1 MADWVDLTSTVR
13 RTRGDVPPP
22 LVGASVTL
30 VGDSIYVFGGRPVA
44 SREMVDTLYALDLRR
59 LVWDKLWPPPSSAP
73 PASKGPTPRY
83 FHSAAAWED
92 KLVVFGGQRFVP
104 ALGSGAGNG
113 EGHLETLDEL
123 IVWDTQ
129 ERCWSFPST
138 AVRNGAKRP
147 TPRYA
152 HLSVVSTVSTEP
164 IALFPPS
171 SSSLPASRR
180 PSDAPTS
187 SRLLV
192 LGGQDYENNYVS
204 DLAILDLSTMEW
216 VAHAQYPRKAGTY
229 RSVAAVGAVGV
240 RPREERG
247 ANVVSSWAEGPTEE
261 REEPV
266 YVFSNTNFA
275 APRRDLDRLPTIH
288 DSLPSP
294 AYTSLADS
302 LTGDSHPPGLRF
314 PHAYIC
320 GTHLVLSGA
329 DVGPDSARFVV
340 WTLELTRM
348 RWERVAV
355 EKVFGKSSW
364 GPAIGWRNTLVV
376 VGAGER
382 DLLEDYASRQTNFSQ
397 VAFVDLEGFGV
408 YVPPSQALPPAQQ
421 QLGLVQLSQT
431 QLHDFEIV
439 CSDKERLGCSRRVL
453 EARWP
458 WFAEELEA
466 VRARQDAAIEAR
478 HQRAVIGSPAYA
490 DSSDD
495 EPIDGALQR
504 ASSPLPSRRAARS
517 TATIRPPSRVF
528 PLTTST
534 LHLPLPSS
542 DVKALLQYFYS
553 LSLLTP
559 LQRSLPTLSSFLSF
573 TKTHDTV
580 LPSLRTLVVHAL
592 HETLDDHPEAAA
604 KVYEA
609 VALGDSVALQIR
621 AMQVMLKG
629 GMAGDASPLA
639 GEARRGS
646 ASTDAGRSRYSL
658 YSQASSLSAYSG
670 LESGSDHGHSNLM
683 RSPASHASSP
693 PSSVYNGGS
702 LAGSKFTTP
711 SSPLP
716 PLPPQAS
723 PLPPLPQ
730 QNASLP
736 SLPPP
741 ITQAPLPQP
750 PSAPYSPPCPSH
762 PASRSQYPASRVQPS
777 GRTSSLG
784 VLSETSDTST
794 FSHSPSQLP
803 PPRLVH
809 SPTPS
814 MAISSSTP
822 ARIAEAWREAEERDR
837 QQRAEAHRLAAEAE
851 LARSAAAL
859 RLQTERKGSTVSV
872 TFTPAPA
879 EQAAREFATSPFPP
893 AVSPT
898 PSVSDLYHQ
907 TGDTGS
913 IHTTGSSGSGGT
925 KVSTEKVQ
933 QKAAVAVKAVKK
945 GFFSSLIAG
954 PTMHNAG
961 VQRAVPTG
969 PPVRKTYPAPRART
983 AKGAQAL
990 AAKAV
995 VDDGASAVSGLSSGG
1010 SSGASF
1016 RL

>member
-13 RTRGDVPPP
+13 KTKGDVPPP

-44 SREMVDTLYALDLRR
+44 SREMVDTLFALDLRR
-59 LVWDKLWPPPSSAP
+59 LAWNKLWPPTSPSASSA
-73 PASKGPTPRY
+73 KGPTPRY

-104 ALGSGAGNG
+104 SSGTSKGD
-113 EGHLETLDEL
+113 GHLETLDEL
-123 IVWDTQ
+123 LVWDTKKQ
-129 ERCWSFPST
+129 SWLFPNT
-138 AVRNGAKRP
+138 AVRNGARRP

-164 IALFPPS
+164 IVLCPPS
-171 SSSLPASRR
+171 SSSSSSSSGSRQ
-180 PSDAPTS
+180 PSDTSTS
-187 SRLLV
+187 SRLV
-192 LGGQDYENNYVS
+192 IIGGQDYENNYVS
-204 DLAILDLSTMEW
+204 DLSILDLSSMEW
-216 VAHAQYPRKAGTY
+216 VSHAPYPRKAGTY
-229 RSVAAVGAVGV
+229 RSVAAVAAVGV

-247 ANVVSSWAEGPTEE
+247 ANVVSSWAERPTEE

-275 APRRDLDRLPTIH
+275 APRRDFDRIPTLH

-294 AYTSLADS
+294 AYTPLADS
-302 LTGDSHPPGLRF
+302 LTGDSLPPGLRF

-329 DVGPDSARFVV
+329 DVGPDSAQFVV
-340 WTLELTRM
+340 WTLELGKM
-348 RWERVAV
+348 RWERIPV
-355 EKVFGKSSW
+355 EKVFGKRSW
-364 GPAIGWRNTLVV
+364 GPAVGWRNTLVV

-382 DLLEDYASRQTNFSQ
+382 HLLEDYASRQTNFSQ

-408 YVPPSQALPPAQQ
+408 YVPPSQSLPPAQQ

-431 QLHDFEIV
+431 QLHDFVIV
-439 CSDKERLGCSRRVL
+439 CSNKERLGCSRRVL

-466 VRARQDAAIEAR
+466 VRTRHEAACEAR
-478 HQRAVIGSPAYA
+478 EQSAVIGGSVGFA

-504 ASSPLPSRRAARS
+504 ASSPLPTRQAPRS
-517 TATIRPPSRVF
+517 AATIRPPSRIF
-528 PLTTST
+528 PLTPST
-534 LHLPLPSS
+534 LDLPLPSS
-542 DVKALLQYFYS
+542 DVKALLQYLYS

-573 TKTHDTV
+573 TKTYDIV
-580 LPSLRTLVVHAL
+580 LPSLRTLIVHAL
-592 HETLDDHPEAAA
+592 HETLDDHPESAA

-609 VALGDSVALQIR
+609 AALGDSVALQIR

-629 GMAGDASPLA
+629 GVAGDA
-639 GEARRGS
+639 
-646 ASTDAGRSRYSL
+646 T
-658 YSQASSLSAYSG
+658 SSLSAYSG
-670 LESGSDHGHSNLM
+670 LESSSDHGHSNVL

-693 PSSVYNGGS
+693 PSSVYNGSGIS
-702 LAGSKFTTP
+702 SFKLTTP
-711 SSPLP
+711 SSSLP
-716 PLPPQAS
+716 PLPPHAS

-750 PSAPYSPPCPSH
+750 PSAQHSAPHSSY
-762 PASRSQYPASRVQPS
+762 PASRPSYPVSRVQPS

-784 VLSETSDTST
+784 VLSETSDAST
-794 FSHSPSQLP
+794 FSHVPSQP
-803 PPRLVH
+803 PHARQVH
-809 SPTPS
+809 SPTPL

-859 RLQTERKGSTVSV
+859 RLQTERKGSTVCV

-879 EQAAREFATSPFPP
+879 DQAAREFATSPPPP

-898 PSVSDLYHQ
+898 PIVSEMYHQ
-907 TGDTGS
+907 AGDTGS
-913 IHTTGSSGSGGT
+913 IRTNGSSGSGGT
-925 KVSTEKVQ
+925 KVSSEKVTQ
-933 QKAAVAVKAVKK
+933 TAAVAVKAVKK

-995 VDDGASAVSGLSSGG
+995 VDDGASAVSGLSSSG